1 MGAFTCV
8 LYSQNMKKTSFSKA
22 LFSQVDWLPFGLENQ
37 EEIESAVE
45 EKAISKPVEEISKSE
60 ALDSMKKFTN
70 DVLGDGETEKAVLND
85 VEILREAPKAKYSL
99 SQNADEA
106 LESLLSGHPER
117 LEAIKNKKKVRL
129 FFIVSEFI
137 EREGS
142 LSAGAEQVLEKEQA
156 ELFMK
161 MIGAMKLDAEDIWM
175 SAADNS
181 ELMHAELAY
190 LDPEFVVTLG
200 AVATHFL
207 MKKKVRLSLV
217 QGEFFSYLI
226 EYKDQIRDY
235 MFIPLFH
242 PEYLL
247 INPNMK
253 RKTWNGMQKL
263 MARL

>member
-1 MGAFTCV
+1 
-8 LYSQNMKKTSFSKA
+8 MKKTSFSKA
-22 LFSQVDWLPFGLENQ
+22 LFAQTDWLPSGF
-37 EEIESAVE
+37 EEVTIEEST
-45 EKAISKPVEEISKSE
+45 EKNLKQRSQAKPVEEISKNE
-60 ALDSMKKFTN
+60 ALNSMKEFTN
-70 DVLGDGETEKAVLND
+70 VVLGDKEADKVVLND
-85 VEILREAPKAKYSL
+85 VEIVREVPKAQYSFKQ
-99 SQNADEA
+99 SAEDM
-106 LESLLSGHPER
+106 LESLLSEHPAR

-137 EREGS
+137 EREGG
-142 LSAGAEQVLEKEQA
+142 LSSGAEQVLEKEQA
-156 ELFMK
+156 DLFMK
-161 MIGAMKLDAEDIWM
+161 MVGAMKLSADDIWM

-181 ELMHAELAY
+181 ELVHAELAY
-190 LDPEFVVTLG
+190 LKPDYIVPLG

-226 EYKDQIRDY
+226 EYQDKIREY

-253 RKTWNGMQKL
+253 RKTWEGMQKL